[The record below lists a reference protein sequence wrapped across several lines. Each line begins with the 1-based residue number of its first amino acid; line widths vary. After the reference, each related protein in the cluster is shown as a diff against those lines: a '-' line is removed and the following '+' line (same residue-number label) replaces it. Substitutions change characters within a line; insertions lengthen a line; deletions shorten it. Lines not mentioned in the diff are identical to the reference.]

1 MLTVEDYG
9 RIRRAHRDGMSVRA
23 IARTFGHSRRKVR
36 QVLAEPQPK
45 PYTRSKEP
53 AAPKLGPFKSII
65 EQILVDD
72 EQAPA
77 KQRHTAAQIHRRLW
91 REHGYSGGYDQVRR
105 YVRRLRK
112 RKIETFIPLS
122 HDPGQRMEVDFGHIY
137 VDFPDSRR
145 QVSVLLLTW
154 SYSTCPVGM
163 AMPTERM
170 EAVLGG
176 MVEAFEFFGCVPR
189 EVWWDNPKTVV
200 QDILKGRER
209 RMNQAYA
216 ALASHYAFEPLFCMP
231 ARGNEKPY
239 VENRVFDLQRRWATP
254 VPRVQDFLELNAY
267 LRQCCMDERRR
278 TVAGRTETIGQRF
291 EQDRQAAMPLPSQRF
306 DPCIL
311 SVAQA
316 DKYQTVAYDSNRYS
330 VPRRW
335 AFETVTVKAYVDRIQ
350 IVACGQV
357 VATHRRCYGRRQQ
370 VLDPLHYL
378 VTLGRRPAALDHS
391 KVYRNWEL
399 PASFAE
405 LRTVL
410 EGRHG
415 PFAGSRQYIRVL
427 QLLAEHPMARVQRAI
442 DHCLQRQLLDAELIR
457 MRVSRLAAGRAE
469 TTNLEPLISH
479 QAVQVQV
486 PRPDLSRFN
495 QLLRNGEPT
504 YD

>member
-1 MLTVEDYG
+1 
-9 RIRRAHRDGMSVRA
+9 
-23 IARTFGHSRRKVR
+23 
-36 QVLAEPQPK
+36 
-45 PYTRSKEP
+45 
-53 AAPKLGPFKSII
+53 
-65 EQILVDD
+65 
-72 EQAPA
+72 
-77 KQRHTAAQIHRRLW
+77 
-91 REHGYSGGYDQVRR
+91 
-105 YVRRLRK
+105 
-112 RKIETFIPLS
+112 
-122 HDPGQRMEVDFGHIY
+122 
-137 VDFPDSRR
+137 
-145 QVSVLLLTW
+145 
-154 SYSTCPVGM
+154 
-163 AMPTERM
+163 M